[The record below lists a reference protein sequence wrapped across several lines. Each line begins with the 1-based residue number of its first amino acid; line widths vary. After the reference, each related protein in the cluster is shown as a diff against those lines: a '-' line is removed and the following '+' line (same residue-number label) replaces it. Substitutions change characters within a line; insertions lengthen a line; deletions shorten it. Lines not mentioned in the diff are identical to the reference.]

1 MKCPYLF
8 VTVCLL
14 ALSQF
19 ASFAQTSQK
28 GVVKEYREENNKRPL
43 AGVEVEITNAGS
55 VVSDKKGDFLL
66 EFRTFKPGQ
75 KVNVRRIEKSGY
87 EIFNKEALEQWN
99 INPDEPFTIVM
110 VKQELFKEIRDNY
123 SRISSKSYAE
133 QYEKE
138 KAALDKE
145 RQEGRLSEER
155 HNEELQ
161 KLSAW
166 YDAQL
171 ENLDNYVDR
180 FARIDL
186 AELDRDE
193 LVIIELV
200 KEGKLD
206 EAIARYEEFRLIDAF
221 ESETA
226 ELLQITE
233 DIKALNDV
241 KNQKVLSVQVHWE
254 KIQRELDL
262 NVLKGGQESYSKVAD
277 ILVRAV
283 KADPD
288 NLYVVSECIAY
299 AAYINHIALQKSL
312 CELCDIENI
321 ADEDY
326 RLAISRAY
334 CNALQ
339 ILGEYEKATPYAE
352 YVMEVARMNNDAE
365 LRYKGLSLLL
375 TIYEYTMQSEKM
387 IAVFSEMIDMHEDEL
402 LYSMLSDKYKSALA
416 HDISAMY
423 EKMGDYV
430 NSNRY
435 LLISYH
441 LCAEIV
447 KANPILDN
455 LRRFVNIAVSL
466 GTSYYYLGDAENS
479 LKYLEE
485 AQSLIEDAGMIQNPA
500 FAYEYYAAL
509 KQRGIVYFELGDY
522 ANSEVLLASALQIVE
537 SVTAD
542 LFIVEEKTDMYNNL
556 GYLYFTTKQYEKSEK
571 MYKTA
576 LDLCMGPYLENPN
589 KYIFNIFRVQIN
601 LSSLYLAIGN
611 YESAIVYGKD
621 AAFNCETIYAAY
633 PDLIAD
639 NYVLVLQNMSQA
651 ALALGNK
658 EYASELLAKA
668 LEIKPDDVTSKELKD
683 SLHL

>member
-1 MKCPYLF
+1 MKFHHYL
-8 VTVCLL
+8 TVLSALML
-14 ALSQF
+14 APFTVS
-19 ASFAQTSQK
+19 AQTSQK
-28 GVVKEYREENNKRPL
+28 GIVKEYREENNKRPL
-43 AGVEVEITNAGS
+43 PGVEVEITNAGS

-99 INPDEPFTIVM
+99 INPEEPFTIVM

-155 HNEELQ
+155 HAEELQ
-161 KLSAW
+161 RLSAW

-186 AELDRDE
+186 AELDKDE
-193 LVIIELV
+193 LVVIELV

-206 EAIARYEEFRLIDAF
+206 EAIARYEEFMFIDAF

-233 DIKALNDV
+233 GIKALNDV
-241 KNQKVLSVQVHWE
+241 KRQKALSVQAHWE

-262 NVLKGGQESYSKVAD
+262 NVLKGGQESYAKVTD
-277 ILVRAV
+277 ILLRAV
-283 KADPD
+283 KADPG
-288 NLYVVSECIAY
+288 NLYVVSECISY

-334 CNALQ
+334 CSALQ
-339 ILGEYEKATPYAE
+339 ILGEYEKAAPYAE
-352 YVMEVARMNNDAE
+352 YVLELARRNNDAE

-387 IAVFSEMIDMHEDEL
+387 IAVFSEMIGMHEDEN
-402 LYSMLSDKYKSALA
+402 LYSKLSDKYKAALA

-435 LLISYH
+435 LLISYQ
-441 LCAEIV
+441 LCTEIV
-447 KANPILDN
+447 KADPILDN

-466 GTSYYYLGDAENS
+466 GTSYYYLGDADNS
-479 LKYLEE
+479 MKYLEV
-485 AQSLIEDAGMIQNPA
+485 AQSLIEDAGMTQNPA
-500 FAYEYYAAL
+500 FAYEYYASL

-522 ANSEVLLASALQIVE
+522 VNSEILLASALQIVE
-537 SVTAD
+537 SVNAD

-556 GYLYFTTKQYEKSEK
+556 GYLYFTTEQYEKSEK

-576 LDLCMGPYLENPN
+576 MDVCYGPYVENPN

-601 LSSLYLAIGN
+601 MSSLYLAMES
-611 YESAIVYGKD
+611 YENALAYGKD
-621 AAFNCETIYAAY
+621 AALNCEMIYAAY
-633 PDLIAD
+633 PDLIID
-639 NYVLVLQNMSQA
+639 NYVLVLQNMAQA
-651 ALALGNK
+651 ASALGNK

-668 LEIKPDDVTSKELKD
+668 LEIKPDDAVTIGLKN
-683 SLHL
+683 SL